1 MKHYNS
7 DDERFRGEVLNAAK
21 AYIAKG
27 WHVFP
32 LHSIKADGE
41 CTCGKLVCSDAGKH
55 PRLSRGLKEASADP
69 QKIEEWFEPNAP
81 LSNLGIVTGAV
92 SGCTVLDIDTAQ
104 GKGGDETWAE
114 IVREHGEPQTLTA
127 KTGSGGFHLLFAYN
141 SALKTA
147 TNVLGK
153 GIDCRN
159 DGGYVV
165 AAPSRH
171 RSGGVYS
178 WMNEG
183 ESLAVLPA
191 HLSRRKEG
199 RGRPRKGNPLT
210 AKYTLGQ
217 VREMLAVIPADDRDF
232 WRAVG
237 IVLGREFNRADG
249 AFQVYVEWANKWG
262 GKKGRNHDAIQREA
276 FYEIS
281 QQGAEKELSIG
292 TVVHA
297 ATKHGWVPKKGE
309 VSPEQ
314 FVYVGESN
322 NYLYKPTLR
331 YWTANAVDVVCSPVN
346 VEGKIIKAG
355 DWIKEHIHV
364 TSLACDPSIPDGYI
378 KGKECRNGEIA
389 EDPNAAVFNLYR
401 SPVIELGDA
410 RLAEPF
416 VRHVRKVFPHEG
428 DADQFLDYMAHRV
441 KKPWEKPRFA
451 LLIAGG
457 QGTGKDTAITMC
469 APAIGEWNVA
479 NIDPAALQSNF
490 NEYATATLVRISEAA
505 NLHDMNKFVFNEQCK
520 VLIAGNPD
528 HVGINPKYGQKFSVR
543 MHCGVIITTNHLAS
557 GIYLPADDRR
567 YDVIES
573 ARLTDMGLDDAAQ
586 RREYFSD
593 LWDWFLAGGASHV
606 AAYLHERDISRFS
619 ASNGQRKTEA
629 HHSVV
634 QIGRERHAWLYD
646 ILEELGHAEF
656 VSFPS
661 IREHAKCNGEDIVNV
676 GAFNGRAKAALED
689 AGYVKYRNTKSRDG
703 RWYKT
708 GHHKGFFIYAKIGTP
723 QGLDPRELVKASS
736 EFF

>member
-41 CTCGKLVCSDAGKH
+41 CTCGKLACSDAGKH

-69 QKIEEWFEPNAP
+69 QKIEEWFGQNAP
-81 LSNLGIVTGAV
+81 LSNVGIVTGAV
-92 SGCTVLDIDTAQ
+92 SGCTVLDIDTAP

-114 IVREHGEPQTLTA
+114 IVREHGEAQTLMA
-127 KTGSGGFHLLFAYN
+127 HTGSGGFHLLFAYN

-147 TNVLGK
+147 ANVLGK

-183 ESLAVLPA
+183 EPLAVLPA

-199 RGRPRKGNPLT
+199 RGRPRKDNPFT
-210 AKYTLGQ
+210 AKYTLEQ
-217 VREMLAVIPADDRDF
+217 VRGMLAVIPADDRDF

-262 GKKGRNHDAIQREA
+262 GKKGRNHDAIQHEA
-276 FYEIS
+276 FYELS

-292 TVVHA
+292 TIVHA

-355 DWIKEHIHV
+355 DWIKEHI
-364 TSLACDPSIPDGYI
+364 
-378 KGKECRNGEIA
+378 
-389 EDPNAAVFNLYR
+389 
-401 SPVIELGDA
+401 
-410 RLAEPF
+410 
-416 VRHVRKVFPHEG
+416 
-428 DADQFLDYMAHRV
+428 
-441 KKPWEKPRFA
+441 
-451 LLIAGG
+451 
-457 QGTGKDTAITMC
+457 
-469 APAIGEWNVA
+469 
-479 NIDPAALQSNF
+479 
-490 NEYATATLVRISEAA
+490 
-505 NLHDMNKFVFNEQCK
+505 
-520 VLIAGNPD
+520 
-528 HVGINPKYGQKFSVR
+528 
-543 MHCGVIITTNHLAS
+543 
-557 GIYLPADDRR
+557 
-567 YDVIES
+567 
-573 ARLTDMGLDDAAQ
+573 TDMGLDDAAG

-646 ILEELGHAEF
+646 ILEELGHPEF

-661 IREHAKCNGEDIVNV
+661 IREHAKCNGEDISNLGV
-676 GAFNGRAKAALED
+676 FTGRAKAALED
-689 AGYVKYRNTKSRDG
+689 AGYIKYRNPKTSDG
-703 RWYKT
+703 RWYKA
-708 GHHKGFFIYAKIGTP
+708 GLRKGFVIYAKVGTP
-723 QGLDPRELVKASS
+723 QGLDPRDLVKADG
-736 EFF
+736 ELF